1 MLLVE
6 DDPSILATL
15 RYNLESEGYQVL
27 TASDGAEALTLAR
40 SQAPAVI
47 VLDLMLPVMSGTEV
61 CKSLRADGDMVPIL
75 MLTARGETV
84 DRIVGLEIGADH
96 YMTKPFEV
104 REVLAQVAAMI
115 RRVEAEASKAGGTE
129 IERLEIDDIVVNL
142 ASREVSRG
150 GELIHLRPKEF
161 DLLAFLAGNPGR
173 AYSRD
178 QLLQQVWGYDYAG
191 DTRTVDVHVR
201 WLRQKIEEDASNPKY
216 VLTVRGLGY
225 RFASLE

>member
-15 RYNLESEGYQVL
+15 QYNLGTEGYEVL
-27 TASDGAEALTLAR
+27 TATDGAEALTLAR
-40 SQAPAVI
+40 SQSPAVI
-47 VLDLMLPVMSGTEV
+47 VLDLMLPVLSGTEV
-61 CKSLRADGDMVPIL
+61 CKSLRGDGDMVPIL
-75 MLTARGETV
+75 MLTARAETV

-115 RRVEAEASKAGGTE
+115 RRVEAEASKAGATDVE
-129 IERLEIDDIVVNL
+129 QIEVGDMLINL
-142 ASREVSRG
+142 ASRELSRS

-161 DLLAFLAGNPGR
+161 DLLAFLAANPGR

-201 WLRQKIEEDASNPKY
+201 WLRQKIEDDASQPSY

-225 RFASLE
+225 RFASLK

>member
-129 IERLEIDDIVVNL
+129 IERLEIDDMVVNL

-201 WLRQKIEEDASNPKY
+201 WLRQKIEADASNPKY

>member
-47 VLDLMLPVMSGTEV
+47 VLDLMLPIMSGTEV

-129 IERLEIDDIVVNL
+129 IERLEIDDLVVNL

-201 WLRQKIEEDASNPKY
+201 WLRQKIEENSSDPQY

-225 RFASLE
+225 RFASLD